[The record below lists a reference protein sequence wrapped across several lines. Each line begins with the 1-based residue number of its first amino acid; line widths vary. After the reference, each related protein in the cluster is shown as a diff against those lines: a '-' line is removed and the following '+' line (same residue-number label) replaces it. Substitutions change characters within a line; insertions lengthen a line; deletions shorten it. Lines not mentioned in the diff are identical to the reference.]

1 MTKIPTPQQSLP
13 TWSLYMVRD
22 GAGRLYTGISTD
34 VTRRL
39 AEHQAGKG
47 ARALRGRGPLQLVW
61 QRSVGE
67 QSLALRLEYRL
78 KQWPK
83 ARKEALI
90 LGLVPLPEF
99 IS

>member
-1 MTKIPTPQQSLP
+1 MTEIPTSQPSIP
-13 TWSLYMVRD
+13 SWSLYMVRD

-61 QRSVGE
+61 QQSVGE
-67 QSLALRLEYRL
+67 QSRALRLEYRL

-90 LGLVPLPEF
+90 RGEVPPPEPE
-99 IS
+99 

>member
-1 MTKIPTPQQSLP
+1 ML
-13 TWSLYMVRD
+13 RD
-22 GAGRLYTGISTD
+22 GGGRLYTGISTD
-34 VTRRL
+34 VQRRL

-61 QRSVGE
+61 QQSVGA

-83 ARKEALI
+83 TRKEALI
-90 LGLVPLPEF
+90 LGQVSLPEL
-99 IS
+99 IPC